1 MRIAIDATPL
11 VEGTGGI
18 SRYTAELAGALA
30 KEFPDDE
37 YWLVSDQDWTGG
49 PAETPN
55 LRRGQRPQNFL
66 ARRWWLAGLPWE
78 LTRLG
83 AAIFQGTDFAVP
95 YVPVTP
101 SVMMFHD
108 TSPWQ
113 EGERRTEAAERVRR
127 RTPWLVRLATMIVTP
142 TEAVRREVIERFGVS
157 PSRTVAVPLAASEVF
172 RPAGEAEVAEVRAR
186 LGITGPYILFVGT
199 AERRKNLGRL
209 VAAWREARLAHPG
222 LGLVVLGRPGVDSQ
236 VLNLQNQPG
245 LIATGPLADRDVAAL
260 QTGAV
265 AFVYP
270 SLYEGFGL
278 PVLEAMQTG
287 TPVVISRDA
296 ALQEVAGDAAVSVDA
311 LSVRALA
318 ESIVELT
325 RDSHWR
331 HELRQRGCKRAAQ
344 FSWRHTAKKTREV
357 YVEALRRF

>member
-1 MRIAIDATPL
+1 LRIAIDATPL

-55 LRRGQRPQNFL
+55 LRRGRRPQNFL

-83 AAIFQGTDFAVP
+83 AAIFHGTDFAVP
-95 YVPVTP
+95 YLPVTP

-113 EGERRTEAAERVRR
+113 EGERQVEAAARVRQ

-142 TEAVRREVIERFGVS
+142 TEAVRREVIERFGLS
-157 PSRTVAVPLAASEVF
+157 RSRTAAVPLAASEMF
-172 RPAGEAEVAEVRAR
+172 RPAAESEVAEVRAR
-186 LGITGPYILFVGT
+186 LGIAERYILFVGT
-199 AERRKNLGRL
+199 AERRKNLRRL
-209 VAAWREARLAHPG
+209 AAAWREARLARPG
-222 LGLVVLGRPGVDSQ
+222 LGLVVVGRPGADSQ
-236 VLNLQNQPG
+236 VLNLQDQPG
-245 LIATGPLADRDVAAL
+245 LIATGPLTDRDVAAL
-260 QTGAV
+260 LSGAV

-287 TPVVISRDA
+287 APVVISRDP
-296 ALQEVAGDAAVSVDA
+296 ALLEVAGDAAVGVDA

-318 ESIVELT
+318 ESIVQLT
-325 RDSHWR
+325 TDTHWR
-331 HELRQRGCKRAAQ
+331 RELRERGFRRAAQ
-344 FSWRHTAKKTREV
+344 FSWRRTAIKTREV
-357 YVEALRRF
+357 YVEAVRRF

>member
-18 SRYTAELAGALA
+18 SRYTTELAGALA
-30 KEFPDDE
+30 QGFPDDE

-49 PAETPN
+49 PEETPN
-55 LRRGQRPQNFL
+55 LRRGRRPQNRL

-78 LTRLG
+78 LARLR
-83 AAIFQGTDFAVP
+83 AAIFHGTDFAVP

-113 EGERRTEAAERVRR
+113 EGERRVEAAERVRR

-172 RPAGEAEVAEVRAR
+172 RPAAEAEVAEVRAR

-222 LGLVVLGRPGVDSQ
+222 LGLVVVGRRGPDSQ
-236 VLNLQNQPG
+236 VLNFQNQPG
-245 LIATGPLADRDVAAL
+245 LTATGPLTDRDVAAL
-260 QTGAV
+260 LAGAV

-287 TPVVISRDA
+287 TPVIISRDA
-296 ALQEVAGDAAVSVDA
+296 ALQEVAGEAAVTVDA

-325 RDSHWR
+325 RDFHWR
-331 HELRQRGCKRAAQ
+331 RELRERGFERAAQ
-344 FSWRHTAKKTREV
+344 FSWRHTATKTREV
-357 YVEALRRF
+357 YVEAVRRF